1 MAKVRDVT
9 DQPPVRRMSV
19 VRGRLALKA
28 STCASLLKE
37 GMELLATAKV
47 AGIQAAKD
55 SGRILPTAL
64 PVALTDAFCDVQV
77 EKDHAVVTM
86 TVQAHAR
93 TTLEGAALC
102 GGAAALLALWEACK
116 PMEQDGQGNYAA
128 ARITE
133 LAVVQN
139 VVA

>member
-9 DQPPVRRMSV
+9 DQAPVRRMSV
-19 VRGRLALKA
+19 VRGRLALQPK
-28 STCASLLKE
+28 TCATLREE
-37 GMELLATAKV
+37 GAELVATAKV
-47 AGIQAAKD
+47 AAIQAAKD
-55 SGRILPTAL
+55 ASRILPTAL

-77 EKDHAVVTM
+77 DEDGATVTV

-93 TTLEGAALC
+93 ATLDGPGLC
-102 GGAAALLALWEACK
+102 GAAAALLSLWESCK
-116 PMEQDGQGNYAA
+116 AMEQDAKGNYGT